1 MCVRPA
7 ARPAR
12 PPSCTLVCTT
22 EIPPHPQSDGGYEM
36 GNCATTLREGLQ
48 CPHGSVFLYNLGCV
62 RAMAARLV
70 RSSARWRAR
79 RHRHATLCTLRYDD
93 TYVWGNALAA
103 DQERPTMC
111 IFEAPDN
118 EALFQHAKEYYEGLP
133 GSSLYV
139 RNVLTVGNY
148 DYTQVSAGSPRRL
161 GQHAAYTVAP
171 QSGAALDPHSP

>member
-1 MCVRPA
+1 
-7 ARPAR
+7 
-12 PPSCTLVCTT
+12 
-22 EIPPHPQSDGGYEM
+22 M

-79 RHRHATLCTLRYDD
+79 PHRRATLCTLRYDD

-148 DYTQVSAGSPRRL
+148 DYTQVSAGSPRGLASTQLTRL
-161 GQHAAYTVAP
+161 YRRAGRPWTRAAPDRTRLAMSPPPARASDVPRVA
-171 QSGAALDPHSP
+171 